1 MTKRK
6 LTAAQKAAKAKTRQ
20 AKIAQANNAFAN
32 AMRQKARDI
41 ALHEAA
47 QQALRE
53 HSYPEINDKRPDC
66 QFSGH
71 MRISLSRRQSEIW
84 KIGQMR
90 FYGDWAIEDKREEL
104 LPALTG
110 EGIKRD
116 YQFDFQLKG
125 VLGEEYETPTYV
137 IKNIGNMAELERQAD
152 ALCHE
157 IATAEGYLLDL
168 DNCFFEVRA

>member
-1 MTKRK
+1 
-6 LTAAQKAAKAKTRQ
+6 
-20 AKIAQANNAFAN
+20 
-32 AMRQKARDI
+32 
-41 ALHEAA
+41 
-47 QQALRE
+47 
-53 HSYPEINDKRPDC
+53 
-66 QFSGH
+66 
-71 MRISLSRRQSEIW
+71 
-84 KIGQMR
+84 MR
-90 FYGDWAIEDKREEL
+90 FYGDWAIEEKREEL

-157 IATAEGYLLDL
+157 IAMAEGYLLDL

>member
-1 MTKRK
+1 MSRK
-6 LTAAQKAAKAKTRQ
+6 LTTSQKAAKAKTRQ

-32 AMRQKARDI
+32 AMRQKAKEL

-53 HSYPEINDKRPDC
+53 HSYPEINDKRHDC

-104 LPALTG
+104 LPAIG
-110 EGIKRD
+110 H
-116 YQFDFQLKG
+116 G
-125 VLGEEYETPTYV
+125 V
-137 IKNIGNMAELERQAD
+137 
-152 ALCHE
+152 
-157 IATAEGYLLDL
+157 
-168 DNCFFEVRA
+168 